1 MLKTSRMPE
10 ITSKNNPADVSQA
23 REFFSAITGI
33 PYYKEIIV
41 KTMGELRNRK
51 TNKLRYKADQI
62 RVLCTH
68 GLTIPYQNEHGVRFD
83 KNPSNIPVYFIVSFP
98 RPLNEFNIQY
108 KECGQARICDG
119 GGSYHIER
127 VYVYKKFYFTI

>member
-1 MLKTSRMPE
+1 MPE

-41 KTMGELRNRK
+41 KTMDELRNRK

-62 RVLCTH
+62 KVLCTH

-83 KNPSNIPVYFIVSFP
+83 KSIVTGKQIG
-98 RPLNEFNIQY
+98 R
-108 KECGQARICDG
+108 A
-119 GGSYHIER
+119 H
-127 VYVYKKFYFTI
+127 V